1 MRSPYR
7 RRRRTNLVPIVLAL
21 GAVLL
26 LGVGSAIVFLST
38 SGVFEPTATAIASA
52 TATIAPTYTASITPT
67 ITETAG
73 PSPTATERPVLTY
86 TVEAGDSLFSIAAKF
101 ELSVDQL
108 VAANQVEDCASLP
121 VGQELTIPPQSYPVP
136 SLTPLPTGLARNAR
150 LFHTVKS
157 GDTLLGI
164 ADTYQTTTDDI
175 LTRNADIITDPNN
188 LTVCAVLE
196 VRFGLNPWT
205 PTLPGFTVTPTG
217 TAPAPATGA
226 PTATP

>member
-7 RRRRTNLVPIVLAL
+7 RKRRTNLVPIVLAL

-26 LGVGSAIVFLST
+26 LGVGSAIVFVSM
-38 SGVFEPTATAIASA
+38 SGVGEPTVTVTASS
-52 TATIAPTYTASITPT
+52 TATTAPTYTPSITPT
-67 ITETAG
+67 ITDTAG

-86 TVEAGDSLFSIAAKF
+86 TVEAGDTLSGIAGKF
-101 ELSVDQL
+101 ELTVDQL
-108 VAANQVEDCASLP
+108 VAANQLEGCASL
-121 VGQELTIPPQSYPVP
+121 VVSQVLTIPPPSYPVP
-136 SLTPLPTGLARNAR
+136 SLTPLPTGLSRNAK
-150 LFHTVKS
+150 LFHTVKP
-157 GDTLLGI
+157 GDTLLDI

-188 LTVCAVLE
+188 LPVCAVLE

-217 TAPAPATGA
+217 TAPATATEA
-226 PTATP
+226 ATATP